1 MQPQQTITKRQTG
14 TNSSRGSI
22 LVVAMWVIFGLVAIT
37 LYFANSMS
45 LELKASDSRVAGVEA
60 EQAIEG
66 ARRYITCL
74 LSNVNSAGVLPNPQN
89 YLAEAVPVGNAH
101 FWLIG
106 RDNTQTGNTATKPTF
121 GLVDEASKI
130 NLNSAPSNILINL
143 PRMTTDLVNNILAWR
158 STNTT
163 TTTGGAESSSYLQL
177 SSPYIAKNAPFETVE
192 ELRLIY
198 MMDYQT
204 LYGEDANLNGI
215 LDPNENDG
223 AILPPSDNQDSK
235 LDPGLLEYCTVYSRE
250 PTTLTNGTTRF
261 NISTYAPGTR
271 SQLIAALTTN
281 TISTDRATEL
291 VNNAGAPTPGK
302 FPTPLHFYYASKM
315 TTAEFAQVET
325 VLRGASVV
333 GLINV
338 NTASEAVLACIPGW
352 TNGLASQIVSYRT
365 ANTNSLYTSG
375 VSLIWITQV
384 LSQSDVLAAAP
395 YITGHGYQFS
405 ADITAVG
412 HNGRGYRR
420 SKFIFDTTQGN
431 PVILHRQELSNLG
444 WALGKE
450 VRDKWL
456 LARQ

>member
-1 MQPQQTITKRQTG
+1 
-14 TNSSRGSI
+14 
-22 LVVAMWVIFGLVAIT
+22 
-37 LYFANSMS
+37 
-45 LELKASDSRVAGVEA
+45 
-60 EQAIEG
+60 
-66 ARRYITCL
+66 
-74 LSNVNSAGVLPNPQN
+74 
-89 YLAEAVPVGNAH
+89 
-101 FWLIG
+101 
-106 RDNTQTGNTATKPTF
+106 
-121 GLVDEASKI
+121 
-130 NLNSAPSNILINL
+130 
-143 PRMTTDLVNNILAWR
+143 
-158 STNTT
+158 
-163 TTTGGAESSSYLQL
+163 
-177 SSPYIAKNAPFETVE
+177 
-192 ELRLIY
+192 
-198 MMDYQT
+198 
-204 LYGEDANLNGI
+204 
-215 LDPNENDG
+215 
-223 AILPPSDNQDSK
+223 
-235 LDPGLLEYCTVYSRE
+235 
-250 PTTLTNGTTRF
+250 
-261 NISTYAPGTR
+261 
-271 SQLIAALTTN
+271 
-281 TISTDRATEL
+281 
-291 VNNAGAPTPGK
+291 
-302 FPTPLHFYYASKM
+302 M